1 MSEGYGEMPHIPPSL
16 GLNMGRC
23 MVILGV
29 KSKCNVCSANTR
41 IQWNVEKG
49 RGINFNRREG
59 GGEGGGEVVKHKK
72 EMFNQATVGDNPAG
86 ARWIKLVR

>member
-1 MSEGYGEMPHIPPSL
+1 MPHIPPSL

-41 IQWNVEKG
+41 MKQVETNTPEILYVFG
-49 RGINFNRREG
+49 TITLFPANQTNFRW
-59 GGEGGGEVVKHKK
+59 VK
-72 EMFNQATVGDNPAG
+72 
-86 ARWIKLVR
+86 